1 MKPLR
6 KFIFFIILMM
16 QSGNSRTEVAAPRQ
30 DFFCIGPATA
40 ANAAIYFHGKQ
51 AASGAEDLEEMDVLR
66 SISARANLRIAVVAS
81 RHRDASG
88 KMHWPRNDLPQMVRD
103 FSDAQ
108 AIAASCLGTK
118 RHGILAF
125 SSGGYFINRLFEA
138 GILGGK
144 VQSDGDE
151 PEHHHTWIL
160 TIGAGGEVPVNDSP
174 FVFFSNLVDAG
185 SLTLHMLMG
194 TDEGRYFD
202 ESAAYADHLQSRGRP
217 VEFHSF
223 RGGHFI
229 PVEQTVS
236 LIRQLLH

>member
-6 KFIFFIILMM
+6 KFIFFTILLM
-16 QSGNSRTEVAAPRQ
+16 QSGNSRTEGAASRQ

-51 AASGAEDLEEMDVLR
+51 AASGAEGLEEMDVLR

-88 KMHWPRNDLPQMVRD
+88 KMHWPRSDLPQMVRD

-138 GILGGK
+138 GKLGEK
-144 VQSDGDE
+144 VQADGDE
-151 PEHHHTWIL
+151 REQQHTWIL

-174 FVFFSNLVDAG
+174 FVFFSNLLDAG

-202 ESAAYADHLQSRGRP
+202 EAAAYADHLQSRGRS
-217 VEFHSF
+217 VEFQSF

-229 PVEQTVS
+229 PVEQTVL
-236 LIRQLLH
+236 LIRQLLY

>member
-6 KFIFFIILMM
+6 KFIFFIILMI
-16 QSGNSRTEVAAPRQ
+16 QLGNSRTEGAAPRQ
-30 DFFCIGPATA
+30 DFVCIGPGTA

-51 AASGAEDLEEMDVLR
+51 AASRAENLQEIDVLR
-66 SISARANLRIAVVAS
+66 SISVQSNLRIAVVAS

-88 KMHWPRNDLPQMVRD
+88 KMHWPRQDLSQMVRD
-103 FSDAQ
+103 FSEAESV
-108 AIAASCLGTK
+108 ATSCYGTQ

-138 GILGGK
+138 RKFGGK
-144 VQSDGDE
+144 VLADGDE
-151 PEHHHTWIL
+151 REQQHTWIL
-160 TIGAGGEVPVNDSP
+160 TIGAGGEVPVKDSP

-202 ESAAYADHLQSRGRP
+202 EAAAYADHLQSRGRP